1 MQGKKKKSFC
11 KILKHLTR
19 KLDLFG
25 RDMDSAYNI
34 EGIKLFKTLFG
45 TFLSI
50 IFLGMLV
57 NYTIY
62 KFDNMRQFNDTNITT
77 SQQENFYSDEFIVRG
92 AKGSF

>member
-77 SQQENFYSDEFIVRG
+77 SQQENFYSDDHIVRG
-92 AKGSF
+92 AKGAF